1 MTRSATTRRVGDE
14 EKKQQD
20 EDDDDEVY
28 QYPKTG
34 LGPAFAS
41 IESTLRCAIC
51 GGLSDPPVALPCCQQ
66 AFCSLCIRQYLDS
79 TTPRCPCCRTASASN
94 KLQVSKELRSV

>member
-1 MTRSATTRRVGDE
+1 MMRGVGENGGSAGEV
-14 EKKQQD
+14 KKQQD

-41 IESTLRCAIC
+41 IESILRW
-51 GGLSDPPVALPCCQQ
+51 
-66 AFCSLCIRQYLDS
+66 
-79 TTPRCPCCRTASASN
+79 
-94 KLQVSKELRSV
+94 